1 MKNKI
6 RQSWIILGGAAI
18 YYYLFWQS
26 PSGLNS
32 LIFSLFL
39 LAILGLTQAEKL
51 QSRGALLAISA
62 TVVSAAL
69 VAWHNSVLSKIGH
82 TFSFMILIGFLQKM
96 ELRFIWHALLLSIIS
111 FLEGPKRAYEEFM
124 NSNINNG
131 KLGEIFR
138 WAKLTLVPLALG
150 LVFFTIYYAA
160 NAQFAALV
168 NRFTAAL
175 TFNISLDWLIGRSIF
190 FMIGVLFMAAII
202 LKSSYTHLFQQLPFR
217 LIRKRSKNQLNLRL
231 SDSSIALKNEYRIG
245 LITIG
250 LLNGLLF
257 IVNMTDLRYV
267 WVEYED
273 TTPQMLSQYVHE
285 GTYLLIIAILLA
297 MVVLLYFFRKN
308 LNFYPENDH
317 LKHLANL
324 WIIQNGVLALSV
336 AMRNYHYIHEFG
348 LAYKRL
354 GVIWFLVL
362 TIVGLLSFHQK
373 IADRK
378 NINYLL
384 HINGWALYASIML
397 FSLVNWD
404 LVITKYNLGMQDQK
418 NLDVRF
424 LTEDVTDKNLYL
436 LLEHKYELGLNS
448 RPHIPLNELL
458 ERKQAVFENKMKNR
472 NWKSWNWSD
481 QRNLN
486 YLRKKR
492 LLGWQKNT
500 NN

>member
-6 RQSWIILGGAAI
+6 RQSWIILGGAAV

-39 LAILGLTQAEKL
+39 LAVLGLTQAEKL
-51 QSRGALLAISA
+51 QSRGALLAICATIISA
-62 TVVSAAL
+62 GL
-69 VAWHNSVLSKIGH
+69 VAWHNSALTKIGH
-82 TFSFMILIGFLQKM
+82 SFSFLILIGFLQKM
-96 ELRFIWHALLLSIIS
+96 ELRFIWYAFLLAMVG
-111 FLEGPKRAYEEFM
+111 FMEGPKRIYEEFM
-124 NSNINNG
+124 SSNLNHG
-131 KLGEIFR
+131 RYKEIFR
-138 WAKLTLVPLALG
+138 WLKLTLVPLALG
-150 LVFFTIYYAA
+150 FVFFVIYYAA
-160 NAQFAALV
+160 NAQFAALID
-168 NRFTAAL
+168 RFTAAL
-175 TFNISLDWLIGRSIF
+175 SFNVSFDWLIARGIF
-190 FMIGVLFMAAII
+190 FFIGILIFSALI
-202 LKSSYTHLFQQLPFR
+202 LKSSYAHLFKQLSFK
-217 LIRKRSKNQLNLRL
+217 LIRRRSKNPLNLKI
-231 SDSSIALKNEYRIG
+231 SNSSIALKNEYRVG

-373 IADRK
+373 IAGRK

-397 FSLVNWD
+397 FSLINWD
-404 LVITKYNLGMQDQK
+404 LVITKYNLSMENKG
-418 NLDVRF
+418 NLDIQF
-424 LTEDVTDKNLYL
+424 LTEDVSDKNLYL

-448 RPHIPLNELL
+448 TPPAPLNELL
-458 ERKQAVFENKMKNR
+458 EQKQTAFENKVKNR
-472 NWKSWNWSD
+472 SWKSWNWSD

-492 LLGWQKNT
+492 LLGWQKDI